1 MLNLSANVAE
11 HLAQPHRNFE
21 PGHAYILIRAARLSH
36 PFPSLIE
43 HAAVNDMNEV
53 LIQWVAAPVR
63 TTMRPPRECLIPRT
77 R

>member
-21 PGHAYILIRAARLSH
+21 PGHAYILIRAARLSR

-43 HAAVNDMNEV
+43 HAAVNDMNEA
-53 LIQWVAAPVR
+53 LIQWVAAASRGQPCGRLENV
-63 TTMRPPRECLIPRT
+63 
-77 R
+77 

>member
-21 PGHAYILIRAARLSH
+21 PGHDYILIRAGRLSR

-43 HAAVNDMNEV
+43 HVAVHDMIEA
-53 LIQWVAAPVR
+53 LIQWVAAVA
-63 TTMRPPRECLIPRT
+63 RE
-77 R
+77 